1 MSGPRNA
8 SCRGPSAWLVDCAR
22 EAFERRGYHGTD
34 LQAVAR
40 ISGVP
45 AERLSAVFG
54 SKEGMYLAAMY
65 ERPPEDR
72 CTRAETLTVGE
83 DVLRR
88 FLESRDLGRNEE
100 VALTLMSAAHTR
112 EGAAA
117 AVRLLYEGFLLEP
130 LGDAGPF
137 TDLRPRIAVATTVL
151 LGLTLALDVIRVQP
165 LACAD
170 AESLIGWLAPVV
182 DVAVRGE
189 ARS

>member
-1 MSGPRNA
+1 MEMSEPRYT
-8 SCRGPSAWLVDCAR
+8 SHRGPSAGLVDCAR
-22 EAFERRGYHGTD
+22 ETFERRGYHGTD
-34 LQAVAR
+34 LQGVAR
-40 ISGVP
+40 ASGVP
-45 AERLSAVFG
+45 VERLSAVFG

-65 ERPPEDR
+65 ERPPGDR

-83 DVLRR
+83 
-88 FLESRDLGRNEE
+88 E
-100 VALTLMSAAHTR
+100 VPLTLMGAAHTR

-130 LGDAGPF
+130 LGDVGPV
-137 TDLRPRIAVATTVL
+137 TDLRPRIAVTTTVL

-182 DVAVRGE
+182 DVAARGE
-189 ARS
+189 ARP